1 MKMLDRL
8 RQRTPRGEATTADP
22 SGEAGPAHDGTL
34 PIEGY
39 DKLDQRAVAD
49 RLRSLS
55 QAEMEAVES
64 YERAH
69 GARPYVLDKLR
80 YMRTTEPLPDYD
92 TLTPEQIT
100 EALGSAD
107 AGTVKGVRDY
117 ERKFADRKVVLD
129 EAARVLPTSQPS
141 AGEAAITAEKDARV
155 RTGIAGREKTTGDL
169 GNGAAAPGGS

>member
-8 RQRTPRGEATTADP
+8 RQRTPRGAATTADP
-22 SGEAGPAHDGTL
+22 PGDAGPKHDGTL

-39 DKLDQRAVAD
+39 DKLDQKAVTD

-100 EALGSAD
+100 EVLAGAD
-107 AGTVKGVRDY
+107 AETVKAIRDY

-129 EAARVLPTSQPS
+129 ETARVLPTSKPS
-141 AGEAAITAEKDARV
+141 AGEAAITEEKDARV
-155 RTGIAGREKTTGDL
+155 RSGIAGREKATADP
-169 GNGAAAPGGS
+169 GNDAEGPGGS